1 MWPNN
6 SPPNRGRASSY
17 LCTNYRRSIVGV
29 SSHGRLRFGTTSSAS
44 NTSMANETRSRRNYN
59 FKLLFF
65 VAAWQRARP
74 KWRLFAAVTRC
85 VSAVLFFAIRRYL
98 PVVMFF
104 NDDGAEQ
111 RKPFRVISIEKK
123 KKILNVSARV
133 FQGFRRYFAWQPRN
147 KKGMCVVSHQILQ
160 PEGDVFG
167 IRHRLLNSSAR
178 ECVCAPANLV
188 GRATYV
194 NVDSTFLTA
203 LFRVRVRVNYRK
215 TVRM

>member
-1 MWPNN
+1 
-6 SPPNRGRASSY
+6 
-17 LCTNYRRSIVGV
+17 
-29 SSHGRLRFGTTSSAS
+29 
-44 NTSMANETRSRRNYN
+44 MA
-59 FKLLFF
+59 
-65 VAAWQRARP
+65 A
-74 KWRLFAAVTRC
+74 RLFAAVTRC
-85 VSAVLFFAIRRYL
+85 VSAVFFLAIRRYP

-111 RKPFRVISIEKK
+111 SKPFRVISLPEKNIQCQHAYFK
-123 KKILNVSARV
+123 VSDDIPP
-133 FQGFRRYFAWQPRN
+133 GNHN
-147 KKGMCVVSHQILQ
+147 KKPICVVSHQILQ

-178 ECVCAPANLV
+178 VYANLV

-203 LFRVRVRVNYRK
+203 LVRVRVCARVNYRK